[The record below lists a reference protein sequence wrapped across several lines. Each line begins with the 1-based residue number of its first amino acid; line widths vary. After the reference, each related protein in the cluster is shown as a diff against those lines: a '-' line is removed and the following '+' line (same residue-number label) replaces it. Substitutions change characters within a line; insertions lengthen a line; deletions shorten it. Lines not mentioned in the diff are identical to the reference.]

1 MNKTEI
7 LNIFSSDYEKFYKVS
22 LFDRLGFIRQ
32 SCSICGK
39 FYWSLSQRLCCPD
52 HENYSFIGNPPTSK
66 RLSYIQ
72 SWEET
77 KKYFEK
83 NGHTTVNRYPV
94 VCRWREDLYY
104 TIASIVDF
112 QRIIENKVVFELPHN
127 PLVVPSNVPQV

>member
-1 MNKTEI
+1 MENFI
-7 LNIFSSDYEKFYKVS
+7 GPFLND
-22 LFDRLGFIRQ
+22 
-32 SCSICGK
+32 
-39 FYWSLSQRLCCPD
+39 LCCPD

-66 RLSYIQ
+66 RLSYTQ

-77 KKYFEK
+77 RKYFEE

-112 QRIIENKVVFELPHN
+112 QRIIENKVMFELPHN
-127 PLVVPSNVPQV
+127 PLVVPQMCLRFNDIENVGVSGRHYTSFCMVGQTCDAD